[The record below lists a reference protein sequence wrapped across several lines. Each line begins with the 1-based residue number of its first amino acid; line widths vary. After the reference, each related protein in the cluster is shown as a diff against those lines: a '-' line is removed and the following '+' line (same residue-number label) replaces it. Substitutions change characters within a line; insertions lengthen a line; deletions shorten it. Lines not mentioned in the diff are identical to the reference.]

1 MTTAKT
7 SFRNPAGDGIIAVDG
22 LEVNGVLLTQAMLEN
37 IQYQTASYS
46 EVNALCDMD
55 NRVKLVATTPYALG
69 SASDRNVIVLNRA
82 AGLAITLPAATGSG
96 VQFDI
101 VVGVTFTGA
110 CTIKCVGNDIMK
122 GFAILGLD
130 GGDTCSFFATASD
143 TDTITFAADN
153 STGGIA
159 GARITLKDILADTW
173 AVEVFSDAAGSE
185 ATPFSATVS

>member
-22 LEVNGVLLTQAMLEN
+22 LEVNGVLLTQAMFDN

-55 NRVKLVATTPYALG
+55 SRVKLVAATPYTLG
-69 SASDRNVIVLNRA
+69 SVNDRNVIVLNRA

-130 GGDTCSFFATASD
+130 GGDTCSFFATAAD
-143 TDTITFAADN
+143 TDTITFAANN

-159 GARITLKDILADTW
+159 GARITLKDILIDTW

>member
-22 LEVNGVLLTQAMLEN
+22 LEVNGVLLTQAMLDN
-37 IQYQTASYS
+37 IRYQTASYS

-55 NRVKLVATTPYALG
+55 SRVELVAATPYALG
-69 SASDRNVIVLNRA
+69 SVNDRNVIVLNRA

-130 GGDTCSFFATASD
+130 GGDTCSFFATAAD

-153 STGGIA
+153 TTGGIA

-173 AVEVFSDAAGSE
+173 AVEIFSDAAGAE

>member
-7 SFRNPAGDGIIAVDG
+7 SFRNPAGDGILAVDG
-22 LEVNGVLLTQAMLEN
+22 LEVNGVLLTQAMLDN

-46 EVNALCDMD
+46 EVNALCVMD
-55 NRVKLVATTPYALG
+55 SRVELVAATPYALG

-130 GGDTCSFFATASD
+130 GGDTCSFFATAAD
-143 TDTITFAADN
+143 TDTITFAANN

-173 AVEVFSDAAGSE
+173 AVEVFSDAVGSE